1 MKQSKKYVLFI
12 LISFAIFTTLLLFFS
27 YFNIGLLSDDY
38 MNFFDAAH
46 STLIQKF
53 TGSLPFTNPSHF
65 RPAYYV
71 SLQVSLYL
79 HNAFGFKYDD
89 FVFYRVQ
96 NLVIF
101 FIISFLAGWIV
112 LHQTKKTSPA
122 VIAALAVILFPNN
135 INNVCWT
142 AGRVDLLC
150 GMFYLA
156 AFYFSVKYL
165 EKPSKQS
172 IILASLLFVMALIS
186 KETALTFPI
195 VLLIY
200 ILFMKGK
207 GGVKKYKYLFIT
219 MFTILIIYLIY
230 RFAVLSSGYNHYYEI
245 SYLNVLLKS
254 IISLTIPFDFLTLK
268 SQILSGNILL
278 IIYVAVLSAGLILL
292 IYSLVK
298 ENSYKHFLVLTLL
311 AVILLG
317 PYLYAGY
324 IRPQMILIPFALII
338 IFLIIS
344 LNRLEILNS
353 NRMQLLWIFLI
364 FAFWTYYSAGITCEW
379 EYSYK
384 SSRERMNNFLNLNIN
399 ADRNTIIIGNAGRF
413 RQSFLFDKLT
423 GAYGFWK
430 NKKFVINDTIND
442 IVQTGALDEN
452 SLYSKLNYKV
462 LQPGEF
468 EISAAGITQYF
479 YMEGFDNDKSRWQ
492 FFNKD
497 MSVKAVGYNYL
508 KKPNRINLKILSKD
522 ADCYLADGTGY
533 IKIY

>member
-1 MKQSKKYVLFI
+1 MKQSKRYVIFV
-12 LISFAIFTTLLLFFS
+12 LISFAVFTILLLFTG

-38 MNFFDAAH
+38 MNFFDASH

-71 SLQVSLYL
+71 SLQVSLFL
-79 HNAFGFKYDD
+79 HNALGFKYDD

-112 LHQTKKTSPA
+112 LHQTKKTFPA

-135 INNVCWT
+135 INNICWT

-156 AFYFSVKYL
+156 AFYFSVRYL
-165 EKPSKQS
+165 DKPSKQG
-172 IILASLLFVMALIS
+172 ITLASILFILALIS
-186 KETALTFPI
+186 KETALTFPF
-195 VLLIY
+195 VLVIY
-200 ILFMKGK
+200 MLFMRGS
-207 GGVKKYKYLFIT
+207 GSIRKYKYLPVT
-219 MFTILIIYLIY
+219 MFVILLIYFLY
-230 RFAVLSSGYNHYYEI
+230 RFAVLSAGYNRYYEI

-254 IISLTIPFDFLTLK
+254 IISLIIPFDFLTLK

-278 IIYVAVLSAGLILL
+278 IIYIAVLFAGLIL
-292 IYSLVK
+292 IVYSLVK
-298 ENSYKHFLVLTLL
+298 EDSFKPFLVLTSLS
-311 AVILLG
+311 VILLS

-324 IRPQMILIPFALII
+324 IRPQMILIPLALII
-338 IFLIIS
+338 IFLILS
-344 LNRLEILNS
+344 LNRLNILNR
-353 NRMQLLWIFLI
+353 NRTLLLWKFPL
-364 FAFWTYYSAGITCEW
+364 FAFWIYYSAGLTCEW
-379 EYSYK
+379 NYSYK
-384 SSRERMNNFLNLNIN
+384 SSRERMVNLLKVNVN
-399 ADRNTIIIGNAGRF
+399 PDRNTIIIGNAGRF

-430 NKKFVINDTIND
+430 NRKFAINDTIND
-442 IVQTGALDEN
+442 IIQTGALDEN
-452 SLYSKLNYKV
+452 SLNSKLNYKI

-468 EISAAGITQYF
+468 EISTAGSTQYF
-479 YMEGFDNDKSRWQ
+479 YMEGFEDDKSKWL
-492 FFNKD
+492 FSNKD
-497 MSVKAVGYNYL
+497 MSVKAVGYNNL
-508 KKPNRINLKILSKD
+508 NKPTSINLKILSED